1 MAPSES
7 VPVFLP
13 FPGTDHTPP
22 SSPSNTQGKLLVM
35 MLVEVVVV
43 VVAAEVVVLDVVV
56 EVEDLE
62 IFLSPDKMR
71 KYVQMQQQ
79 KD

>member
-56 EVEDLE
+56 EVEVVLE
-62 IFLSPDKMR
+62 VIYQIIPGSLHR
-71 KYVQMQQQ
+71 KV
-79 KD
+79 KVPR